1 MRSGYFKVDYYHDR
15 EILPFT
21 VDRLTIALVSIF
33 LVSLPVWASP
43 YLLHLMNLAG
53 IAVIGAVGLN
63 ILMGYTGQISLGHA
77 AFLAIGGYTTA
88 ILLTNFPTIPWP
100 LIVVVS
106 GLVSALVGVVA
117 ALPAFR
123 LKGLY
128 LALSTLAFYEIV
140 MFIILKAKPWTNG
153 AEGLNVPR
161 PTLFGGMTIYSTVA
175 FYVTIMGLAILGVIV
190 CKNLLRTKTGRAF
203 IAIRDWDL
211 AASAVGV
218 NLRQYKTLAFM
229 ISSFYTGVAGSLYA
243 YYLGFISPDD
253 FTMLVSINYIGMV
266 LVGGM
271 GTLVGAVTGAVF
283 MTFLPEFASMAAGY
297 LGTIVPAF
305 GDAGV
310 VPYFERLI
318 FGVVI
323 VLFLIFEPDGIY
335 GWLRNLR
342 KYLVMWPFR
351 Y

>member
-1 MRSGYFKVDYYHDR
+1 MRSGYFKVDYYQDR
-15 EILPFT
+15 EILPFSI
-21 VDRLTIALVSIF
+21 DRLTIGLVVI
-33 LVSLPVWASP
+33 LLASLPFWASP
-43 YLLHLMNLAG
+43 YLLHLTNLAG

-77 AFLAIGGYTTA
+77 AFLGIGGYTTA
-88 ILLTNFPTIPWP
+88 ILLKFLPGIPWP
-100 LIVVVS
+100 LIIVVS

-128 LALSTLAFYEIV
+128 LALSTLAFYHIV
-140 MFIILKAKPWTNG
+140 IFIILKAKNLTNG
-153 AEGLNVPR
+153 AEGLIVPE
-161 PTLFGGMTIYSTVA
+161 PVLPGGITVESPVA
-175 FYVTIMGLAILGVIV
+175 FYLIIAGLAILSIIV
-190 CKNLLRTKTGRAF
+190 AKNLLLTKTGRAF

-218 NLRQYKTLAFM
+218 NIRLYKTLAFM
-229 ISSFYTGVAGSLYA
+229 TSSFYAGVAGSLYA
-243 YYLGFISPDD
+243 YYMGFVSPED

-271 GTLVGAVTGAVF
+271 GTLIGAVTGAVF
-283 MTFLPEFASMAAGY
+283 MSFLPEFANMLANS
-297 LGTIVPAF
+297 LGFIVPAF
-305 GDAGV
+305 GDAAV

-318 FGVVI
+318 FGAVI

-335 GWLRNLR
+335 GWVRNLR